1 MTPEN
6 IYIREGEWAT
16 SPEIQRPR
24 VVVTGI
30 GLITPQGIDTE
41 STWQN
46 IVNGRT
52 GIRQLDFDRIARNS
66 DLEELANFPTDINV
80 IGEIDP
86 ELKLDE
92 YIASLNISYH
102 KPNEKGIY
110 EKVRKSDT
118 RRMSRAVQLSLL
130 ATAQALENAQLLKDG
145 KIVPEID
152 KSRFGSVVGTSI
164 GGVDRLPL
172 VYKHLLDIQNPH
184 GRKKRLSPFEP
195 LNVGL
200 ERTSSVPSLIFG
212 AESGKFTPTDACATG
227 SQALISA
234 YQDILSGDSDIV
246 IAGGV
251 DASID
256 PIAIEM
262 FGQMPALSKEKD
274 PNRASRPF
282 DKDRD
287 GFVMAEG
294 AGILILESEEHALKR
309 GAKIIAEFS
318 GYGKFSDAHHDTEP
332 SGEAAERSL
341 RRAIQRSGLPD
352 NGIIYVNAHGTSTIK
367 GDPAEV
373 SAIRRVMDELPG
385 RFEYAV
391 SSTKSSMGH
400 TMGASGAIEAGIAIL
415 ALRDNILPPT
425 LHLENVMEEGEEMN
439 LVPNDAQQAKI
450 DTVYSGNFGFG
461 GSGTN
466 VAFKRYYP
474 R

>member
-6 IYIREGEWAT
+6 LYTREGEWAAN
-16 SPEIQRPR
+16 PEITRPR

-41 STWQN
+41 STWAN
-46 IVNGRT
+46 IVAGKT
-52 GIRQLDFDRIARNS
+52 GIGSLDYERLATNADY
-66 DLEELANFPTDINV
+66 EELANFPTDV
-80 IGEIDP
+80 RVSGEIDP
-86 ELKLDE
+86 EFKLDE
-92 YIASLNISYH
+92 YLASLGLSYH
-102 KPNEKGIY
+102 KPNEKGEY
-110 EKVRKSDT
+110 PLLRKSDT
-118 RRMSRAVQLSLL
+118 RRMSRAAQLSLL
-130 ATAQALENAQLLKDG
+130 ATAQALENANLLKNG
-145 KIVPEID
+145 QVIPEID
-152 KSRFGSVVGTSI
+152 KSRFGTVIGTSI
-164 GGVDRLPL
+164 GGVDRLPT
-172 VYKHLLDIQNPH
+172 VYKHLLDIQNPQ
-184 GRKKRLSPFEP
+184 GKKKRLSPFEP

-200 ERTSSVPSLIFG
+200 ERTSSVPSLVFG

-234 YQDILSGDSDIV
+234 YQDILSGDSDII

-262 FGQMPALSKEKD
+262 FGQMPALSKETD

-282 DKDRD
+282 DRARD

-294 AGILILESEEHALKR
+294 AGILILESEQHALKR

-332 SGEAAERSL
+332 SGEAAKRSL

-352 NGIIYVNAHGTSTIK
+352 KGITYINAHGTSTIK

-373 SAIRRVMDELPG
+373 SAIREVMEELPDNH
-385 RFEYAV
+385 EYAI

-425 LHLENVMEEGEEMN
+425 LHLENVMEEGEDIN
-439 LVPNDAQQAKI
+439 LVPNDAQHAEI

-466 VAFKRYYP
+466 VGFKRYYP